1 MQIEIQSFII
11 RFGYAV
17 CKPKNRELI
26 RTMNEREYKE
36 IEEERDELEE
46 DLKEPFDPKDIDVV
60 IEPRSLDSIIE
71 RIKHQEIDLNTEFQR
86 ERNLWSP
93 PVMSR
98 LIESVLVRFP
108 LPAFYFDASDED
120 KWLVVDGLQRL
131 CTFKRFVVDCEK
143 EYRDR
148 PEDEPLKLVG
158 LEFLNDYEGLTFD
171 KLPHNMQRRLKES
184 QITAHL
190 IKPGT
195 PVDVKYSIF
204 YRINTGGLF
213 LTAQEIRHALNQ
225 KGHAAGYL
233 KEVSLMDAFKEIV
246 NVSPR
251 RMQDKELILR
261 HLAFR
266 LHPYDT
272 YKPSMKSFLN
282 TAMKELNDLSM
293 ERLEELKKDF
303 IFSLRASR
311 ELFGEHVFSK
321 SLLKPTSKPTLNRGL
336 FEVLTVL
343 LAEMSKEERER
354 LLSHREK
361 FLKDF
366 RTLLEDRRFDTYIT
380 SSTTGGPQVRE
391 RFTKIKKLMSKYTR
405 K

>member
-1 MQIEIQSFII
+1 M
-11 RFGYAV
+11 
-17 CKPKNRELI
+17 K
-26 RTMNEREYKE
+26 MNERDYKE
-36 IEEERDELEE
+36 IEEEKENLEE

-60 IEPRSLDSIIE
+60 IEPKSLDSIIA

-86 ERNLWSP
+86 EGNLWSP

-120 KWLVVDGLQRL
+120 NWLVIDGLQRL
-131 CTFKRFVVDCEK
+131 CTFKRFIVDCEEK
-143 EYRDR
+143 YRDR

-158 LEFLNDYEGLTFD
+158 LEFLTDFEGLTFD

-184 QITAHL
+184 QITAYL

-195 PVDVKYSIF
+195 PEEVKYSIF
-204 YRINTGGLF
+204 YRINTGGLL

-233 KEVSLMDAFKEIV
+233 KEVSRMDAFKGIV

-251 RMQDKELILR
+251 RMQDRELILR

-266 LHPYDT
+266 LHPYGT
-272 YKPSMKSFLN
+272 YTPSMKSFLN
-282 TAMKELNDLSM
+282 YAMIELNDLSID
-293 ERLEELKKDF
+293 RLKDLKNDF
-303 IFSLRASR
+303 ITSLEASKK
-311 ELFGEHVFSK
+311 LFGEHVFSK

-343 LAEMSKEERER
+343 LAEMSKEEKEK
-354 LLSHREK
+354 LFAHREE
-361 FLKDF
+361 FLSDF
-366 RTLLEDRRFDTYIT
+366 KTLLGDRAFDTAIT
-380 SSTTGGPQVRE
+380 SATTGGPRVKE
-391 RFTKIKKLMSKYTR
+391 RFTKVKELLFKYTR